1 MTEEQKIHI
10 RPMEQKDLAA
20 VAALEAQIF
29 TEAWSLPLWEETL
42 KSGGYDCQILEPDK
56 PEDRREPAG
65 ELMGYL
71 CGQIILDEGELH
83 RIAVRPDLQHR
94 GYGQALLTDFLTRSE
109 RAGAA
114 NILLE
119 VRAGNT
125 PAIALYTKNGF
136 TRIALRKNYYKNPK
150 EDALI
155 LEKQTRS
162 SLRNITTA

>member
-20 VAALEAQIF
+20 VAALEARIF

-42 KSGGYDCQILEPDK
+42 KSGRYDCQVLETYQ
-56 PEDRREPAG
+56 PEGSQEPKG

-71 CGQIILDEGELH
+71 CGQTILDEGELH
-83 RIAVRPDLQHR
+83 RIAVHPDLRHR
-94 GYGQALLTDFLTRSE
+94 GYGQALLTDFLARSE
-109 RAGAA
+109 QAGVT

-119 VRAGNT
+119 VRAGNAL
-125 PAIALYTKNGF
+125 AITLYTKNGF
-136 TRIALRKNYYKNPK
+136 TKIALRKNYYKNPK
-150 EDALI
+150 EDAFI
-155 LEKQTRS
+155 LQKEIQS